1 MAGDIRVPAECKQA
15 RRQRTMGS
23 EAIGDESADL
33 EHSLDVCRAPAYC
46 ALASGDRVLNPSHPP
61 IVDISI
67 PSHST
72 GPSSTSII
80 FPFTYREV
88 EA

>member
-33 EHSLDVCRAPAYC
+33 EHPLDACRAPAYR

-61 IVDISI
+61 IVGISI
-67 PSHST
+67 PSHIVDV
-72 GPSSTSII
+72 II

-88 EA
+88 EVEA